1 MKFSYIFLIV
11 IIGTSLF
18 CSGCQHVFQKGRP
31 FPSVNLDSVM
41 VVPMQ
46 EQQVEI
52 ITVTHEI
59 KEPTPVSQ
67 LIEDFYYVPLE
78 TTEASLFAYCNQIE
92 LYGHRIFVL
101 IDMGQKNFSYLVIRG
116 SF

>member
-46 EQQVEI
+46 EHAKGDV
-52 ITVTHEI
+52 
-59 KEPTPVSQ
+59 
-67 LIEDFYYVPLE
+67 F
-78 TTEASLFAYCNQIE
+78 
-92 LYGHRIFVL
+92 
-101 IDMGQKNFSYLVIRG
+101 
-116 SF
+116 

>member
-1 MKFSYIFLIV
+1 MSWSFL
-11 IIGTSLF
+11 
-18 CSGCQHVFQKGRP
+18 CR
-31 FPSVNLDSVM
+31 NN
-41 VVPMQ
+41 
-46 EQQVEI
+46 QVEI

-92 LYGHRIFVL
+92 LYGHRIFVFDRHGTEKL
-101 IDMGQKNFSYLVIRG
+101 FIFSDKG
-116 SF
+116 KF